1 MSAGSSLRCGP
12 QSARGYRAPPHGGH
26 RRRSTAR
33 KPGQPLQAPA
43 RGRQRGSARLQARVA
58 ASGLPETLG
67 PKLVPLVQPRG
78 SRRAARAQRRRRL
91 RLPRRSRG
99 PRSGVAESSRD
110 PDSRLRLKPGG
121 SPGVHR
127 AWAHSLAPL
136 DPSVPTCAPSATEA
150 PLTSVM
156 VPRWRSV
163 TDRPSGV
170 RIVTVRPPPGTV
182 PANVTL
188 PAAGASTGSPADP
201 PTSTPRC

>member
-1 MSAGSSLRCGP
+1 MYSEEPDARPTPLPRSKVRDGPLPRRVRAARRIGSRWAGAKTGPVRHPRCPPALPRCGP

-91 RLPRRSRG
+91 RLPRRSRR

-110 PDSRLRLKPGG
+110 PDSRLRPKPGG

-127 AWAHSLAPL
+127 AWATRS
-136 DPSVPTCAPSATEA
+136 
-150 PLTSVM
+150 
-156 VPRWRSV
+156 PRSTRAC
-163 TDRPSGV
+163 PP
-170 RIVTVRPPPGTV
+170 VRPRRPKRP
-182 PANVTL
+182 
-188 PAAGASTGSPADP
+188 
-201 PTSTPRC
+201 